1 MDTTKRYRFSLNI
14 SPDTYSAYYAGAVK
28 SVVVQTD
35 AGKTVQ
41 FPAAILRQFLAHDG
55 IHGVFEMEIDQNN
68 KLVNFRRLEQK
79 RPEDGIWL

>member
-41 FPAAILRQFLAHDG
+41 FPAAVLRQFLAHDG

-68 KLVNFRRLEQK
+68 KLVDFRRLEQK
-79 RPEDGIWL
+79 RPEDGIWI